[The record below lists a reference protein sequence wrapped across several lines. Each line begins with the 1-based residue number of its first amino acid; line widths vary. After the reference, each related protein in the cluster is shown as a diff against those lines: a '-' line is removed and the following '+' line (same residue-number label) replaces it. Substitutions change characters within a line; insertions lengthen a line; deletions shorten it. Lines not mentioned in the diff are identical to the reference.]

1 MNKMTKIA
9 VMGASVLSLVALTA
23 CQSTTNTK
31 DKDHPQRMMKEHHGK
46 GDRKMS
52 PEQREK
58 FEQSRAEHREVMKQI
73 QNICDNKTVNS
84 AVQLKAGEKTIDGTC
99 VMTFKPEMKKAD
111 KQQRHENRPM
121 RGDVNAPVKMQRG
134 EVLTDAKRAEMVKAF
149 DQRLAERQAKQQAIV
164 KACEGKK
171 DGSAVQIKAGAQ
183 TIDGKCEVRF
193 QPKMKAPT
201 PQKAA

>member
-1 MNKMTKIA
+1 MNKMTKIV
-9 VMGASVLSLVALTA
+9 VMGASVVGLVALTA

-31 DKDHPQRMMKEHHGK
+31 DKDHPQRMMKEHHVK
-46 GDRKMS
+46 GDRKMP

-58 FEQSRAEHREVMKQI
+58 FKQSRAEHREVMKQI
-73 QNICDNKTVNS
+73 QNICENKTVNT
-84 AVQLKAGEKTIDGTC
+84 AVQLKAGEKTIEGTC
-99 VMTFKPEMKKAD
+99 VMTFKPELKKVD
-111 KQQRHENRPM
+111 KLQRHENRPM
-121 RGDVNAPVKMQRG
+121 RGHVNVPMKMQRG
-134 EVLTDAKRAEMVKAF
+134 EILTDDKRAEMVKDF
-149 DQRLAERQAKQQAIV
+149 DRRLAERQAKQQAVI

-183 TIDGKCEVRF
+183 IIDGKCEVRF